1 MARLSDAALGLR
13 ARDRR
18 HFGIPRTRALTF
30 AVCLLAACTQAAQAP
45 WPEVRYEPSPP
56 EVVTAMLELGDVGP
70 QDVVYDLGCG
80 DGRIV
85 IEAARRY
92 GARAVCVDIDPERIA
107 EARANAAAAG
117 VLGRIAF
124 RQEDLLATEL
134 AGASVVTLFLSP
146 DMNLKLRP
154 RLERELAPG
163 ARIVSHWHRM
173 GGWRPERTLEVSD
186 GSRSRQVFLWVKR

>member
-1 MARLSDAALGLR
+1 M
-13 ARDRR
+13 
-18 HFGIPRTRALTF
+18 
-30 AVCLLAACTQAAQAP
+30 
-45 WPEVRYEPSPP
+45 RYEPSPP

-173 GGWRPERTLEVSD
+173 ADWRPERTRTVWD
-186 GSRSRQVFLWVKR
+186 GSRSREVFLWVKR

>member
-1 MARLSDAALGLR
+1 
-13 ARDRR
+13 
-18 HFGIPRTRALTF
+18 
-30 AVCLLAACTQAAQAP
+30 
-45 WPEVRYEPSPP
+45 
-56 EVVTAMLELGDVGP
+56 MLELGAVGP

-107 EARANAAAAG
+107 EARANAATAG
-117 VLGRIAF
+117 VLERIRF

-134 AGASVVTLFLSP
+134 AGASVVTLYLSP
-146 DMNLKLRP
+146 DMNLRLRP

-173 GGWRPERTLEVSD
+173 GNWRPEATRYITDRGLTRE
-186 GSRSRQVFLWVKR
+186 VFLWVKH

>member
-1 MARLSDAALGLR
+1 MARLSDAAFGLR
-13 ARDRR
+13 ARNRR
-18 HFGIPRTRALTF
+18 PLVIPRTRALIV
-30 AVCLLAACTQAAQAP
+30 ALGLAACSQAAQAP
-45 WPEVRYEPSPP
+45 WPDVRYEPSPP
-56 EVVTAMLELGDVGP
+56 EVVTAMLELAAVGP

-92 GARAVCVDIDPERIA
+92 GARGVCVDIDPERIR

-117 VLGRIAF
+117 VGERIAF

-146 DMNLKLRP
+146 DMNLRLRP
-154 RLERELAPG
+154 RLQRELAPG

-173 GGWRPERTLEVSD
+173 GDWRPDRTRSVWGGE
-186 GSRSRQVFLWVKR
+186 RSRELFLWVKR